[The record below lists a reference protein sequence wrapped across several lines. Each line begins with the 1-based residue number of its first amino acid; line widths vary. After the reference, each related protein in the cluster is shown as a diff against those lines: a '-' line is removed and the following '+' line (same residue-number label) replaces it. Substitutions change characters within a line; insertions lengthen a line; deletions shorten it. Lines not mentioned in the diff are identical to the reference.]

1 MISCNTIVSLLKNH
15 MNILPT
21 LILLGPPGSGKGTQA
36 KQLSKTLHYYHL
48 STGDLLRDESRKE
61 TALGKEIRT
70 YIDHGELVP
79 DEIIINVL
87 LKSIH
92 KNSNS
97 QGTILDG
104 FPRTLTQARLLY
116 KKYGIKNT
124 IVFLLDIEDRAII
137 KRIIQRRV
145 CEQCGQL
152 YHLEYHP
159 PQIVGKCDLCR
170 GKLLQ
175 RFDDTEP
182 VIAKRLQIY
191 HREMPPILDFYKHH
205 GILISIQSN
214 GPQKAITASIVTKL
228 KEWKLKQ

>member
-1 MISCNTIVSLLKNH
+1 MNT
-15 MNILPT
+15 LPT

-36 KQLSKTLHYYHL
+36 KQLSKFLDYNHL
-48 STGDLLRDESRKE
+48 STGDLLRDESKKK
-61 TALGKEIRT
+61 TVLGKKIRT

-79 DEIIINVL
+79 DDTIISIL
-87 LKSIH
+87 LESIH

-104 FPRTLTQARLLY
+104 FPRTLAQAQLLY
-116 KKYGIKNT
+116 KKYGTKNT
-124 IVFLLDIEDRAII
+124 IVFLLDIEDTAII

-159 PQIVGKCDLCR
+159 PQIAEKCDLCG

-205 GILISIQSN
+205 GILVPIEGELPQS
-214 GPQKAITASIVTKL
+214 AITDSIVTKL
-228 KEWKLKQ
+228 KEWKSQQ